1 MSVGVK
7 RRIGGYLAV
16 FLVAV
21 SLACILKF
29 FVIDAVVIPSP
40 SMEQTLLPGDFV
52 FINKLVYGT
61 PDNNAPDSSFS
72 LSSLLKIPAL
82 RPLRRGDIIAFELP
96 KEAEQPGTAG
106 RGTFVKRCVAVG
118 GDEVRIAGGYVSV
131 NGLAAQGI
139 PDTSVPDKPAFRI
152 PRKGDTIRLNR
163 PIDPWCEQIIR
174 NEKHR
179 VESDSSGVRIDGVR
193 AGTYT
198 VQRDYCFV
206 LGDNIRHSY
215 DSRRWGL
222 LPVCRIT
229 GAAMMVYW
237 SVDTRAGGFP
247 ASIRW
252 GRIGSFIR

>member
-1 MSVGVK
+1 MSIRVQ

-16 FLVAV
+16 FLVTVA
-21 SLACILKF
+21 LACILKL

-61 PDNNAPDSSFS
+61 PDNSAPDSSFS
-72 LSSLLKIPAL
+72 LSSLLKVPAL
-82 RPLRRGDIIAFELP
+82 RPLRRGDIVAFELP
-96 KEAEQPGTAG
+96 KEAEQPVTAG
-106 RGTFVKRCVAVG
+106 HGTFVKRCVAVG

-131 NGLAAQGI
+131 NGITVQGI
-139 PDTSVPDKPAFRI
+139 PDTSVPDRPLFRV
-152 PRKGDTIRLNR
+152 PRKGDTIPLGR
-163 PIDPWCEQIIR
+163 PIDPWCELIIR
-174 NEKHR
+174 YERHH

-193 AGTYT
+193 AGSYT
-198 VQRDYCFV
+198 VQGDYCFV
-206 LGDNIRHSY
+206 LGDNICHSY

-237 SVDTRAGGFP
+237 SVDSRAGSFP

-252 GRIGSFIR
+252 GRIGNFIR